1 MKLASLGGNSRTVV
15 VLIRKDKDIDPWKL
29 DNPERNAFAVAENVE
44 FLELKSP
51 SDAGAGTHA
60 AELTQGRRR
69 RRRWENHFANAA
81 RRLILLLG
89 DLGSTRGSKVRIS
102 PGRCR
107 CPQRQRR
114 GGQKTVVR
122 ESRSR
127 SGCAG
132 ICRRIG
138 KCELQYDVVEEKFST
153 PETASTGSGRF
164 SSRVGS
170 HIFFFFFF
178 FWSCLGGTLCGFG
191 GREDAGVARERCSDN
206 DE

>member
-1 MKLASLGGNSRTVV
+1 VKLASLGGNSRTVV

-102 PGRCR
+102 LDDVGVPSARDEAD
-107 CPQRQRR
+107 RR
-114 GGQKTVVR
+114 RWFGSLVR
-122 ESRSR
+122 E
-127 SGCAG
+127 AAA
-132 ICRRIG
+132 
-138 KCELQYDVVEEKFST
+138 
-153 PETASTGSGRF
+153 PEY
-164 SSRVGS
+164 V
-170 HIFFFFFF
+170 
-178 FWSCLGGTLCGFG
+178 
-191 GREDAGVARERCSDN
+191 